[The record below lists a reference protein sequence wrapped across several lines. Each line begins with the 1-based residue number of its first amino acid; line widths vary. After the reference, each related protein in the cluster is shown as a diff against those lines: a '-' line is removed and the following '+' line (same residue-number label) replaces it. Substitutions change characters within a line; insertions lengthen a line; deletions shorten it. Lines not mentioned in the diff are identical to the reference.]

1 MPSRRRTRYLRLVVG
16 TTIAPVTQW
25 TKLFSQTDT
34 FRKSGLQRWPLGL
47 REPAAFAHCIS
58 PLSLDETRDMQG
70 GITHSNRRRTPS
82 GRFEPI
88 ENTSTSC
95 RLTTISLKLLDYGV
109 NGANSGSTDES
120 HERLCVKNASLD
132 GRAPLEMAKEI
143 PDSREFGTLNPLKI
157 ARRGFSISSTVRQ
170 PSSRYPESSACSQ
183 PVLDSRHVRSINQ
196 QSESKPEPVG

>member
-82 GRFEPI
+82 GRFESI

-95 RLTTISLKLLDYGV
+95 RLTTISLKLLDHGV
-109 NGANSGSTDES
+109 NRANSGSTDES

-132 GRAPLEMAKEI
+132 GRAPPGDGERNLRFSRIRDAESTQNCPTRFQYKL
-143 PDSREFGTLNPLKI
+143 DSTTAIL
-157 ARRGFSISSTVRQ
+157 SIS
-170 PSSRYPESSACSQ
+170 
-183 PVLDSRHVRSINQ
+183 
-196 QSESKPEPVG
+196 